1 MRNERQFESARERE
15 ARISAQS
22 FRPLG
27 CLSKRL
33 KQHPSLQSALNGFP
47 HINANQSATVQ
58 LADYYIYKKNYMLLT
73 TVVRP
78 PRWPTKCLQSV
89 LLNFKILKLWSLQ
102 IHNATMKNAKL
113 LPPQTKN
120 PPLPITKNLPPITT
134 SERCCVS
141 EN

>member
-1 MRNERQFESARERE
+1 
-15 ARISAQS
+15 
-22 FRPLG
+22 
-27 CLSKRL
+27 
-33 KQHPSLQSALNGFP
+33 
-47 HINANQSATVQ
+47 
-58 LADYYIYKKNYMLLT
+58 MLLT

-78 PRWPTKCLQSV
+78 QRWPTKCLQSV

-120 PPLPITKNLPPITT
+120 SPLQPQNPPPITT